1 MGNGTRGVNSNHF
14 FAECSIG
21 PVKLEVVIDDILAV
35 KVDAI
40 VNGLNSNCELQG
52 KRLFVISN

>member
-1 MGNGTRGVNSNHF
+1 MTGLLLVSV
-14 FAECSIG
+14 CSIG

-52 KRLFVISN
+52 KIIFYWLSCTMTVSA